1 MTFCPLYSWKIIIR
15 DPSLWLLVHKI
26 KHHYFLFYFYF
37 LDYLCSLSLET
48 NGGPNGTTLRPHP
61 TGLCNTCQ
69 MSLRFR
75 EVVQIFFNV
84 GYLFFLKLCFFWGE
98 WHDRLISARDPAA
111 RFADSWRLVAPLRR
125 HLICPLNFVSVFC
138 SSVVRKPHIDSARL
152 RCMLWAA
159 LLHHLLTDTILI
171 MQHLHLTPA

>member
-26 KHHYFLFYFYF
+26 KHHYCLFYFYF
-37 LDYLCSLSLET
+37 LDDLCSLSLET

-84 GYLFFLKLCFFWGE
+84 GYLFFLKLCFFEANDMTGWFPHGIPQ
-98 WHDRLISARDPAA
+98 RGSLTVGGS
-111 RFADSWRLVAPLRR
+111 SRR
-125 HLICPLNFVSVFC
+125 CGGIWSVRWTLCLFSVQVS
-138 SSVVRKPHIDSARL
+138 SESHI
-152 RCMLWAA
+152 
-159 LLHHLLTDTILI
+159 
-171 MQHLHLTPA
+171 